1 MMGDNEQTEIAAE
14 NKKHSFLSKARQKR
28 FVKFVVVSTAGW
40 GINELI
46 VFLMM
51 LLLNHFYTQD
61 VLFAIWFLDVEK
73 ILTAAA
79 VAIVIVMVYNY
90 IINKIWT
97 FKKQEQLVDFA
108 TLPQFLKFALVGA
121 SGTVV
126 NLGLVHL
133 FAVIIG
139 WNDYL
144 ATTIGFITSVIT
156 NFILNDIWTFNP
168 KFGKPKKVED

>member
-1 MMGDNEQTEIAAE
+1 MMGENEQTEDSE
-14 NKKHSFLSKARQKR
+14 DTKKPSFLSKARQKR
-28 FVKFVVVSTAGW
+28 FVKFAVVSTVGW

-46 VFLMM
+46 IFLMM
-51 LLLNHFYTQD
+51 LLLDNFFTQD
-61 VLFAIWFLDVEK
+61 VLFTVWFLDVEK
-73 ILTAAA
+73 ILIAAG
-79 VAIVIVMVYNY
+79 VGIVIVMIYNY
-90 IINKIWT
+90 FINKIWT
-97 FKKQEQLVDFA
+97 FRKQEQMVDFA

-144 ATTIGFITSVIT
+144 ATTIGFVVSVVT

-168 KFGKPKKVED
+168 KFGKQKTAED

>member
-1 MMGDNEQTEIAAE
+1 MMGDNEQTEVSE
-14 NKKHSFLSKARQKR
+14 DTKKPSFISKARQKR
-28 FVKFVVVSTAGW
+28 FVKFAVVSTVGW

-46 VFLMM
+46 IFLMM
-51 LLLNHFYTQD
+51 LLLNHFYVQY
-61 VLFAIWFLDVEK
+61 VLFTVLFLAVEK
-73 ILTAAA
+73 ILLAAG
-79 VAIVIVMVYNY
+79 VGIVIVMIYNY

-97 FKKQEQLVDFA
+97 FRKQEQMVDFA
-108 TLPQFLKFALVGA
+108 TLPQILKFALVGA

-144 ATTIGFITSVIT
+144 ATTIGFVVSVIT

-168 KFGKPKKVED
+168 RFGKPKTVED